1 MSSVSHSQ
9 DDLIQMIIRQTNY
22 TDEEA
27 RDKLIEHNNDS
38 MTVIREYMGIKK
50 ESNTKKTLNQQIY
63 KEIRKQLDTTVRE
76 YNERKLNGNGKI
88 SL

>member
-1 MSSVSHSQ
+1 
-9 DDLIQMIIRQTNY
+9 
-22 TDEEA
+22 
-27 RDKLIEHNNDS
+27 

>member
-1 MSSVSHSQ
+1 
-9 DDLIQMIIRQTNY
+9 MIIRQTNY

-38 MTVIREYMGIKK
+38 MTVIREYMDIKK
-50 ESNTKKTLNQQIY
+50 EPNTKKTLNQQIY

>member
-50 ESNTKKTLNQQIY
+50 EPNTKKTLNQQIY